1 MNDILAWTHDVFL
14 YKSAIFF
21 CLQQQQGHDFKTPR
35 VEPAGSP
42 SEWRE
47 KLPSVETEDGGATP
61 AAELMHTVS
70 FYRYELS
77 YSIQY
82 MDTNNRSLNPENP
95 TSSSKYMYQFAQF
108 CRKQRGGVT
117 VTPHAKIV
125 RNASIP
131 SISEEDED
139 DEGAENEK
147 AKDDLEQRIKKL
159 QKEVEEQMQR
169 RMQASKGRKKNF
181 PLEMRSAP

>member
-1 MNDILAWTHDVFL
+1 
-14 YKSAIFF
+14 
-21 CLQQQQGHDFKTPR
+21 
-35 VEPAGSP
+35 
-42 SEWRE
+42 
-47 KLPSVETEDGGATP
+47 
-61 AAELMHTVS
+61 
-70 FYRYELS
+70 
-77 YSIQY
+77 
-82 MDTNNRSLNPENP
+82 
-95 TSSSKYMYQFAQF
+95 MYQFAQF

-131 SISEEDED
+131 SISEEDE

-169 RMQASKGRKKNF
+169 RMQASKGRKNF
-181 PLEMRSAP
+181 SPLEMRSAPDYSNSY